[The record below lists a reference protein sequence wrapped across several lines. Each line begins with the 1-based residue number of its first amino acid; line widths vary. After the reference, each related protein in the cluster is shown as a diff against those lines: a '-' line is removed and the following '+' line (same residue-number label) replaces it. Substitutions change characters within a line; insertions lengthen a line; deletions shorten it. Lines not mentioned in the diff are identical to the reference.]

1 VHRRR
6 IDRATRTGQE
16 IRRDLPSQS
25 TEGGEIILY
34 VANGDVRRMI
44 AHLYGEIG
52 HVEYRFYRL
61 DGQFRTVVTRTDTYD
76 RPLSGVTISRVID
89 RFDFDDG
96 RLVRWLPDT
105 LSPGRSTTVNRDSVR
120 ERAADILGWG
130 DSLRTTI
137 SVR

>member
-1 VHRRR
+1 
-6 IDRATRTGQE
+6 
-16 IRRDLPSQS
+16 
-25 TEGGEIILY
+25 
-34 VANGDVRRMI
+34 MI

-52 HVEYRFYRL
+52 QVEYRFYRL